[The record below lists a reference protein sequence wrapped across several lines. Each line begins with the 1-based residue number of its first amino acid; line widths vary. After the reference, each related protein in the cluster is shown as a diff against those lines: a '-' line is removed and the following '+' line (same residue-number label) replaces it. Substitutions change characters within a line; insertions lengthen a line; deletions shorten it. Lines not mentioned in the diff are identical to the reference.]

1 MKIKRVYLLLIF
13 IFSIFLTNLHSSTI
27 KPSLSYEKSPNIII
41 LVDGTKYSTDNLIPL
56 DLSDHDHSFITID
69 NYKDFNPLIIITA
82 IVCVSLCLVERKKF
96 KKREVKGLNSIV
108 LWDQKRV
115 LRN

>member
-41 LVDGTKYSTDNLIPL
+41 LVDGAKI
-56 DLSDHDHSFITID
+56 
-69 NYKDFNPLIIITA
+69 
-82 IVCVSLCLVERKKF
+82 
-96 KKREVKGLNSIV
+96 
-108 LWDQKRV
+108 
-115 LRN
+115 